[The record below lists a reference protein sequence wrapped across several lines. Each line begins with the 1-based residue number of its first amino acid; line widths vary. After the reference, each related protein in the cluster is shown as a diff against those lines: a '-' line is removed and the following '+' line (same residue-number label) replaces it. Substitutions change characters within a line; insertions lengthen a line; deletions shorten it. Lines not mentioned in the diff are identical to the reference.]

1 MMMMITM
8 LVILADDDDDDC
20 DDDDDDCDNS
30 REVSKHKFTAQYIS
44 QSYHINSHI
53 IS

>member
-1 MMMMITM
+1 M
-8 LVILADDDDDDC
+8 LVILADDD

-30 REVSKHKFTAQYIS
+30 REVGKHKFTAQYIS

>member
-1 MMMMITM
+1 MMLMMITM
-8 LVILADDDDDDC
+8 LVILA
-20 DDDDDDCDNS
+20 DDDDDCDNS

>member
-1 MMMMITM
+1 MMLMMITM

-20 DDDDDDCDNS
+20 DDDDCDNS